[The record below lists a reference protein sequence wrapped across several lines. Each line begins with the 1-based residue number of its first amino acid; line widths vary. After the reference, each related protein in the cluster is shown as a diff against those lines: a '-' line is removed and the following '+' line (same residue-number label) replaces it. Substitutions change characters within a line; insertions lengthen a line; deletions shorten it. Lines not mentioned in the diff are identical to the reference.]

1 MYQDCFGI
9 ELGTTFIF
17 PGFFIAFF
25 FIPRKAPIRTNG
37 EEQHIHKRSKVI
49 IVEKGIA
56 PLDPSKVRNMLITKN
71 TENANEGYNM
81 AVIIAFLTQFN

>member
-1 MYQDCFGI
+1 MYQDCLGI

-37 EEQHIHKRSKVI
+37 DEQQIHKRSKVT

-56 PLDPSKVRNMLITKN
+56 PLDPSKVRNMLMTTK
-71 TENANEGYNM
+71 TENANEGYSM
-81 AVIIAFLTQFN
+81 AVMMAFLTQFI